1 MYFSEILETCTIG
14 WVSICEGGVGG
25 LRYAPLK
32 TPFSLK
38 NFIAGMTHPTPGSPC
53 IPRRWRPQLPA
64 HPDGLHITGSRAGRA
79 RCKAD
84 HARQGTHA
92 RTLDTLHRSAL
103 DTRPPALDRSGLCRT
118 LEGGQLLYHAYCD
131 SSIIGI
137 AYYLCSDRDNEFDK
151 VCHSCSPPPAA

>member
-1 MYFSEILETCTIG
+1 MLATRT
-14 WVSICEGGVGG
+14 
-25 LRYAPLK
+25 
-32 TPFSLK
+32 LK
-38 NFIAGMTHPTPGSPC
+38 NAFFFEKFYRGHDPPRSRRSLYTPPVETPAPSAPGTATRHRQQRRPC
-53 IPRRWRPQLPA
+53 QN
-64 HPDGLHITGSRAGRA
+64 
-79 RCKAD
+79 
-84 HARQGTHA
+84 QGGQVPGQTAA

-151 VCHSCSPPPAA
+151 VCHGCSPPPAA